1 MTCPDP
7 SPAPRGY
14 SLVELI
20 FALLIF
26 QVGVL
31 GVAGMILTAQQSLT
45 RAQLILR
52 GTLEARMTGDSLLA
66 EGVEGSGESVRP
78 WGALAWTRGGTG
90 ELKVVAVTAGGGDTL
105 AVLRIWPPVR
115 DAMVELDSETPAGG
129 GEE

>member
-7 SPAPRGY
+7 SPGRRGY

-26 QVGVL
+26 QVGIL

-66 EGVEGSGESVRP
+66 EGVEESGEAVRP
-78 WGALAWTRGGTG
+78 WGTLAWTRGGTG
-90 ELKVVAVTAGGGDTL
+90 ELKVVAVTPGGGDTL
-105 AVLRIWPPVR
+105 AALRIWPPVG
-115 DAMVELDSETPAGG
+115 DAMVEFESEPTAGG
-129 GEE
+129 GGE

>member
-1 MTCPDP
+1 MTGPDS
-7 SPAPRGY
+7 SPGPRGY
-14 SLVELI
+14 SLLELI

-26 QVGVL
+26 QVGIL

-52 GTLEARMTGDSLLA
+52 GTLEARMTGDSLLT
-66 EGVEGSGESVRP
+66 ESGGESGEAVRP
-78 WGALAWTRGGTG
+78 WGALAWTRGETG

-115 DAMVELDSETPAGG
+115 DARVALDSETPAGG

>member
-7 SPAPRGY
+7 SPGRRGY

-26 QVGVL
+26 QVGLL

-66 EGVEGSGESVRP
+66 EGVEESGEAVRP

-90 ELKVVAVTAGGGDTL
+90 ELKVVAVRPGEGDTL
-105 AVLRIWPPVR
+105 AVLRIWPPVG
-115 DAMVELDSETPAGG
+115 DALVEFESETPGG
-129 GEE
+129 GEGE

>member
-1 MTCPDP
+1 MKI
-7 SPAPRGY
+7 RRIRQRQNGY

-52 GTLEARMTGDSLLA
+52 GTLEARMTGRSR
-66 EGVEGSGESVRP
+66 SINMC
-78 WGALAWTRGGTG
+78 RG
-90 ELKVVAVTAGGGDTL
+90 
-105 AVLRIWPPVR
+105 
-115 DAMVELDSETPAGG
+115 TP
-129 GEE
+129 